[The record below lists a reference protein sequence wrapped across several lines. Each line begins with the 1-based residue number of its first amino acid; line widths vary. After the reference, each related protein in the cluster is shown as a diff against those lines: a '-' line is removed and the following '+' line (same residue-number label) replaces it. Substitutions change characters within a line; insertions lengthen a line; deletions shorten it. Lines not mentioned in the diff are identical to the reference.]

1 LEIGPG
7 KIPNCVNCEKIKDT
21 GKSFGIL
28 WWLYPKLCK
37 QLKN

>member
-1 LEIGPG
+1 MKLETPLEIGPG

-28 WWLYPKLCK
+28 
-37 QLKN
+37 